1 MAIPV
6 FRPTIRRR
14 DMGNILNCLVSDKI
28 DPGDVS
34 RDFTQAFAQALGL
47 AGGISLSTYPQAIA
61 LAVDALGLAAGDGVL
76 LSALSP
82 AVYVRIL
89 RVRGLLPIVFDVDPE
104 TGLVDI
110 AEAERLKARGPKAYL
125 LHHTLGILSDAAAW
139 KAALGIPVVEDISQA
154 LGGRVGEAFC
164 GTGGDV
170 AVASLSS
177 EHIVTCGG
185 GGVALSAN
193 RQTAAA
199 LRRAAEADP
208 LYTLL
213 PDMNAALGVTQIQ
226 EMERFLATRREIARA
241 FGQSLLK
248 SRHKTLIQRGD
259 LESVPYSFPVAL
271 TDGMK
276 DVRMYALKKNVDT
289 VPAFADSVASL
300 DEAAEA
306 GCPNARS
313 LALRCLL
320 FPLYP
325 MMGKKDVE
333 AVCRVL
339 ASLP

>member
-1 MAIPV
+1 
-6 FRPTIRRR
+6 
-14 DMGNILNCLVSDKI
+14 MGNILNCLVSDKI

-34 RDFTQAFAQALGL
+34 RDFTQRVAQALGVS
-47 AGGISLSTYPQAIA
+47 GGVALSTYPQAIA
-61 LAVDALGLAAGDGVL
+61 LAIDSLGLAAGDGVL
-76 LSALSP
+76 LSALAP

-89 RVRGLLPIVFDVDPE
+89 RARGFQPILADVDPE
-104 TGLVDI
+104 TGLMDI
-110 AEAERLKARGPKAYL
+110 AEAEKLKARGAKAFL
-125 LHHTLGILSDAAAW
+125 LHHTLGILADGAAW

-154 LGGRVGEAFC
+154 LGGKVGETWC
-164 GTGGDV
+164 GAGGDL
-170 AVASLSS
+170 AVASLTS
-177 EHIVTCGG
+177 ENIVTCGG
-185 GGVALSAN
+185 GGVVLSGN

-199 LRRAAEADP
+199 LRRSAEADP
-208 LYTLL
+208 LYTQL

-226 EMERFLATRREIARA
+226 ELDRFLAARRELTRA
-241 FGQSLLK
+241 YTQSLLK
-248 SRHKTLIQRGD
+248 SRHKPLIQKGD
-259 LESVPYSFPVAL
+259 LESVSWSFPVAL

-289 VPAFADSVASL
+289 APAFADSVASL
-300 DEAAEA
+300 EEAAEA

-333 AVCRVL
+333 AICRVL